1 MSEPT
6 YIHFDPQALLQDLT
20 GSQTALVA
28 VLRSFAGWRKAIE
41 AELVAATEARD
52 PARLGR
58 ATHTVR
64 GTLSQLHADRLV
76 GMATEIEKRCRHH
89 DAEAFVVTR
98 ADIAPLISG
107 LKAVTAEVTHY
118 LATH

>member
-6 YIHFDPQALLQDLT
+6 YIHFDPQALLHDLT
-20 GSQTALVA
+20 GSRTAMVA
-28 VLRSFAGWRKAIE
+28 VLRSFAGWRKTIE
-41 AELVAATEARD
+41 AELVAATEAGD

-76 GMATEIEKRCRHH
+76 GIATELEQRCNRH
-89 DAEAFVVTR
+89 DENAFVATR
-98 ADIAPLISG
+98 ADVAPLISG
-107 LKAVTAEVTHY
+107 LKAITAEVTHY